1 MLEIRLHPTP
11 VISTL
16 ARCSVRRIAVR
27 ASPTESVGESGFPRT
42 SASHLEA
49 TVGPERKLDLRP
61 RVATRTSQPGGGG
74 QAAGRPAQIRSE
86 PVLLRSS
93 AGAAAEEFHPLARQI
108 AGHCGGAYASHEAD
122 DCCRRRIL
130 ASTVAQPHRE
140 ASSATRDARRL
151 PCITGAR
158 DGSSTGKWAQHAAP
172 PENSRG
178 CRKARSPGAVTD
190 TVARSCDDI
199 APMTS
204 GLTIALRTGT
214 AATSCSPC
222 CGMAPSS
229 TPPKAV

>member
-27 ASPTESVGESGFPRT
+27 ASPSESVGESGFPRT

-49 TVGPERKLDLRP
+49 TVGPERKFDLRP
-61 RVATRTSQPGGGG
+61 RVATRTSQPGGGRLLAG
-74 QAAGRPAQIRSE
+74 PPRSDPSQCSYGRAQELQLKNSILWHDKLPATAGERTPRTRRTTVAADVFSPPRWRSLTERHLPRPVTPAGFRASPARGTGVQRESGHNM
-86 PVLLRSS
+86 LRPQRT
-93 AGAAAEEFHPLARQI
+93 AEGAARP
-108 AGHCGGAYASHEAD
+108 
-122 DCCRRRIL
+122 
-130 ASTVAQPHRE
+130 
-140 ASSATRDARRL
+140 
-151 PCITGAR
+151 
-158 DGSSTGKWAQHAAP
+158 
-172 PENSRG
+172 
-178 CRKARSPGAVTD
+178 RSPGAVTD
-190 TVARSCDDI
+190 TVARSCEDI